1 MSVFSVSALAQ
12 SFSQASGIQVG
23 FGLFKPVAKLLG
35 AGLVLWPLVATY
47 GLDLSP
53 GLMDRRLKKPAVIV
67 LPMTRGDIA
76 DYLGIT
82 IETVSRSLSAF
93 RHRGIISFNGHRDHR
108 EVILKDRTKLAE
120 VALSKYRYRDW
131 MHPDRQHCSD

>member
-1 MSVFSVSALAQ
+1 MSVSMVAGNGGLAVAVFSVSALAQ
-12 SFSQASGIQVG
+12 SFTQASGIQIGVG
-23 FGLFKPVAKLLG
+23 LLKPVAKLLG

-82 IETVSRSLSAF
+82 METVSRSLSAF
-93 RHRGIISFNGHRDHR
+93 RDRAIISFHGHRGHR
-108 EVILKDRTKLAE
+108 QVIRIGQNWLK
-120 VALSKYRYRDW
+120 
-131 MHPDRQHCSD
+131 

>member
-35 AGLVLWPLVATY
+35 AGLVLWLLTATY

-53 GLMDRRLKKPAVIV
+53 G
-67 LPMTRGDIA
+67 
-76 DYLGIT
+76 
-82 IETVSRSLSAF
+82 F
-93 RHRGIISFNGHRDHR
+93 F
-108 EVILKDRTKLAE
+108 
-120 VALSKYRYRDW
+120 
-131 MHPDRQHCSD
+131 